1 MFSLAGILPIN
12 NQVLGIN
19 RRNQLYIRPHNS
31 SAAKR
36 ISDNKILTKKV
47 LSKEGIPTPETYKI
61 IYNKSQLEFLDWD
74 SLPRSFVIKPN
85 QGTHGS
91 GIIVIYGKRKGRR
104 EWIRP
109 NGQIVSEKDLT
120 LHMEN
125 ILQGRFSMG
134 NNRDSVLIEERI
146 KTDSLLK
153 RYCYKGVPDIRV
165 ICFNS
170 VPVMAML
177 RIPTKASDGKAN
189 LHAGG
194 IGAGIDLASGVTT
207 TSVKRKI
214 PSFVDYDF
222 EQIDETYDLETNLPL
237 RGIKIP
243 FWDEILTMSV
253 KAQFASGLGYTG
265 IDVVIDREK
274 GPMILELNARPGLG
288 IQMVNM
294 AGLRGRL
301 ERVDGIKIRSVKHAI
316 RVAKSLF
323 GGEVEEGIE
332 AISGKQVVNL
342 VERITIFHTNPK
354 KLSKKET
361 VNGMLD
367 TGVLTSRL
375 DTALASR
382 LGHLD
387 AIKAFEEENIPK
399 SFESVKE
406 AQDFISQN
414 KDKIEGKNRI
424 VRITRIVEGGKIRVR
439 PVLTVKIAIAGV
451 QKEIECIL
459 SDQKEML
466 YPILLGR
473 RELKN
478 YLIDPSRTFVK

>member
-1 MFSLAGILPIN
+1 MLSLGLAPN
-12 NQVLGIN
+12 SQVLGIN

-31 SAAKR
+31 LSAKR
-36 ISDNKILTKKV
+36 ISDNKILTKRT
-47 LSKEGIPTPETYKI
+47 LAKEGIPTPETYKVI
-61 IYNKSQLEFLDWD
+61 RNKSQLEFLDWD
-74 SLPRSFVIKPN
+74 SLPKSFVIKPN

-91 GIIVIYGKRKGRR
+91 GIIVIYGKRKGKR

-109 NGQIVSEKDLT
+109 NGQIITEKDLT

-134 NNRDSVLIEERI
+134 NNRDSALIEERI

-153 RYCYKGVPDIRV
+153 RYCYKGVPDIRI
-165 ICFNS
+165 ICFNN

-214 PSFVDYDF
+214 PSIVDYDF
-222 EQIDETYDLETNLPL
+222 EQIEETYDLENNLPL
-237 RGIKIP
+237 RGVKIP

-253 KAQFASGLGYTG
+253 KAQIASGLGFSG

-301 ERVDGIKIRSVKHAI
+301 ERVDGIKIKSVKHGI
-316 RVAKSLF
+316 RIAKNLF

-332 AISGKQVVNL
+332 AMSGKQVVNL
-342 VERITIFHTNPK
+342 VERITIFHINPK

-382 LGHLD
+382 LGYLE
-387 AIKAFEEENIPK
+387 AIKSFEAENVPNF
-399 SFESVKE
+399 FESVKD
-406 AQDFISQN
+406 AQEFINKN
-414 KDKIEGKNRI
+414 KDTFESKNGI
-424 VRITRIVEGGKIRVR
+424 VRIARIVEGGKIRVR
-439 PVLTVKIAIAGV
+439 PVVVVKITIAGV
-451 QKEIECIL
+451 QKDIECIL
-459 SDQKEML
+459 SNQKEML
-466 YPILLGR
+466 YPILIGR

>member
-1 MFSLAGILPIN
+1 N
-12 NQVLGIN
+12 N
-19 RRNQLYIRPHNS
+19 
-31 SAAKR
+31 
-36 ISDNKILTKKV
+36 
-47 LSKEGIPTPETYKI
+47 
-61 IYNKSQLEFLDWD
+61 
-74 SLPRSFVIKPN
+74 
-85 QGTHGS
+85 
-91 GIIVIYGKRKGRR
+91 
-104 EWIRP
+104 
-109 NGQIVSEKDLT
+109 
-120 LHMEN
+120 
-125 ILQGRFSMG
+125 
-134 NNRDSVLIEERI
+134 
-146 KTDSLLK
+146 
-153 RYCYKGVPDIRV
+153 
-165 ICFNS
+165 

-214 PSFVDYDF
+214 PSIVDYDF
-222 EQIDETYDLETNLPL
+222 EQIEETYDLENNLPL

-253 KAQFASGLGYTG
+253 KAQIASGLGFSG

-301 ERVDGIKIRSVKHAI
+301 ERVDGIKIKSVKHGI
-316 RVAKSLF
+316 RIAKNLF

-332 AISGKQVVNL
+332 AMSGKQVVNL
-342 VERITIFHTNPK
+342 VERITIFHINPK

-382 LGHLD
+382 LGYLE
-387 AIKAFEEENIPK
+387 AIKSFEAENVPNF
-399 SFESVKE
+399 FESVKD
-406 AQDFISQN
+406 AQEFINKN
-414 KDKIEGKNRI
+414 KDTFESKNGI
-424 VRITRIVEGGKIRVR
+424 VRIARIVEGGKIRVR
-439 PVLTVKIAIAGV
+439 PVVVVKITIAGV
-451 QKEIECIL
+451 QKDIECIL
-459 SDQKEML
+459 SNQKEML
-466 YPILLGR
+466 YPILIGR